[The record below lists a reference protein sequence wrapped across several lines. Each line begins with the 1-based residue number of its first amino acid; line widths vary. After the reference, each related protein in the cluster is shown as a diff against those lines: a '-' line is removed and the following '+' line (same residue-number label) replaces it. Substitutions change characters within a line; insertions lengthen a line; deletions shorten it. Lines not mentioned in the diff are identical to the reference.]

1 MKKILLISFGI
12 ILLGLYGQNLFA
24 SRVITGVVCDD
35 SNQVLPG
42 VNVVEKGTSHGT
54 ITDVNGKYTIKIS
67 DSTDY
72 LVFSFIGMKSK
83 EEYVRNSSTINVI
96 LFPDQCSLEECV
108 VIGYGVQKKSMLTG
122 AVSAVALSGRVPQ
135 SRNYSLA
142 EDKEDYAIIS
152 GNKYLDPKQSPLST
166 FSVDVDNASYS
177 NIRRFINN
185 GQLPPHDAVRIEEMI
200 NYFNYDYEDPKD
212 EKPFAVYHELAKC
225 PWNKNHYL
233 LQVAL
238 QGKRIEKA
246 NLPPSNLVFLIDVS
260 GSMNATNKLPLLKSA
275 LKMLVNELREEDKV
289 SIVVYAGAAGV
300 VLEPTSG
307 DNKSVIVEA
316 LDKLS
321 AGGSTAGG
329 EGLKMA
335 YKLANENF
343 LQEGNNRIILATDGD
358 FNVGISSN
366 LEMERLIEA
375 EREKGVYITVAGF
388 GVGNYKDSKMEII
401 ADKGN
406 GNYFY
411 IDSFMEAKKALVEE
425 FGGTLYT
432 IAKDVKFQLEFNPQH
447 VAAYRLIG
455 YENRILNKE
464 DFNNDKVDA
473 GEIGSGH
480 SVTALY
486 EIIPIGADDITDF
499 LPGTDPLKYQEDI
512 SVKIKSGKTN
522 YSNELLTVKLRYK
535 LPDENK
541 SKLITVP
548 ILNKVKELKDASNIF
563 SFVSGIAAWGMKLRG
578 EYYVNKFDYDDIVDW
593 IKKSNWNDEQGYSY
607 EMIRLINSSN
617 HLSEEIAKN

>member
-83 EEYVRNSSTINVI
+83 EVYVRNNSTINVI
-96 LFPDQCSLEECV
+96 LSPDQCSLEECV
-108 VIGYGVQKKSMLTG
+108 VIGYGVQKKSMVTV
-122 AVSAVALSGRVPQ
+122 AVSAVALAGRVPQ
-135 SRNYSLA
+135 SRNYSLV

-200 NYFNYDYEDPKD
+200 NYFNYDYEGPKD

-225 PWNKNHYL
+225 PWNKNHNL

-300 VLEPTSG
+300 VLEPTGG
-307 DNKSVIVEA
+307 DNKSAIVEA

-343 LQEGNNRIILATDGD
+343 LKDGNNRIILATDGD

-447 VAAYRLIG
+447 IAAYRLIG

-486 EIIPIGADDITDF
+486 EIIPIGADDIADF
-499 LPGTDPLKYQEDI
+499 LPGTDPLKYQENS

-563 SFVSGIAAWGMKLRG
+563 SFVSGVAAWGMKLRG
-578 EYYVNKFDYDDIVDW
+578 EYYVNEFEYDDIVDW